1 MTLKNFIKKRPY
13 LVWYVKELDSLSE
26 ESIVEHTL
34 NYGDFN
40 DIKKLIDI
48 LKIDKV
54 ARIFQTQI
62 KQKRN
67 NYNPKVKNYFN
78 LYFKK
83 YAPRDFNKRTN

>member
-1 MTLKNFIKKRPY
+1 M
-13 LVWYVKELDSLSE
+13 WYVKELDSLSE